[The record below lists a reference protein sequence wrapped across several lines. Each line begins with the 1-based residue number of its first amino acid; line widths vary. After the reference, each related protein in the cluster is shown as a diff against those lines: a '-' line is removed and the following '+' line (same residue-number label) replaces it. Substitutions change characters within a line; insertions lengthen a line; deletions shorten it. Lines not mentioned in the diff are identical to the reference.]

1 MLDVVEQLDKAIDAL
16 STLDPDTLTDA
27 ELDEAVI
34 ALQRQRNRLGAVAA
48 RLLGRWDRRRV
59 WAEDQSRSAAT
70 RLVRDTR
77 CSITT
82 ARIELRRARQLQSMP
97 ATAAAVTAGD
107 LSLDHVDL
115 LARANQPWRHAVFAD
130 HEATLV
136 AECTKLR
143 FPQAKR
149 MVDYW
154 CQRADAETAESD
166 AERQRQAA
174 HLPRLTDPGRDGRR
188 QRGARSRRWH
198 DRGQRTRP
206 AWNATCTSP
215 TSETGSPAP
224 PPSGGRRRWSRW
236 PSARRPLPAKGKRPR
251 PLFTV
256 LVGDESFTRMC
267 ELANGQVITPG
278 TLVPWLGTAELET
291 VLFDGPT
298 TVISVSKRRRFTG
311 ALRRAIQ
318 VRDRHCQH
326 PSGCDEPA
334 DRCDV
339 DHIIPVA
346 DNGPT
351 SQFAGRIQ
359 CWPHNRDATK
369 HDHGAIPL
377 TTPTGHR
384 ARRDPG
390 PTPLAHPP
398 RLLRRT
404 RRQPTNRLN
413 RRRSSPSR
421 RSAIVAES
429 GWPPK
434 SGGGGEDSHEDRIGA
449 WCVGGWFVLGGGDP
463 SSAGGWA

>member
-16 STLDPDTLTDA
+16 SSLDPDALTDA
-27 ELDEAVI
+27 ELDQAVI
-34 ALQRQRNRLGAVAA
+34 ALQRQRNRLGAAAA
-48 RLLGRWDRRRV
+48 RVLARWDRRRV
-59 WAEDQSRSAAT
+59 WASDQSRSAAT

-97 ATAAAVTAGD
+97 ATAAAVTNGD

-115 LARANQPWRHAVFAD
+115 LGRANQPWRHAVFAA

-136 AECTKLR
+136 AECAKVR

-149 MVDYW
+149 VVDYW
-154 CQRADAETAESD
+154 CQRADAEAAECE
-166 AERQRQAA
+166 AQRQRDAA
-174 HLPRLTDPGRDGRR
+174 HLHASPTLDGEVVVNGVLDPVGGTIVVNELSRLERKLYLADQRDGLTRTASQRR
-188 QRGARSRRWH
+188 AAALVEMAQRS
-198 DRGQRTRP
+198 
-206 AWNATCTSP
+206 AT
-215 TSETGSPAP
+215 A
-224 PPSGGRRRWSRW
+224 
-236 PSARRPLPAKGKRPR
+236 PAKGKRPR

-256 LVGDESFTRMC
+256 LIGDESFTRMC

-339 DHIIPVA
+339 DHTVPVA
-346 DNGPT
+346 DNGT
-351 SQFAGRIQ
+351 TDQFSGRIQ
-359 CWPHNRDATK
+359 CWPHNRDATM
-369 HDHGAIPL
+369 HDDGAIPL
-377 TTPTGHR
+377 
-384 ARRDPG
+384 
-390 PTPLAHPP
+390 PP
-398 RLLRRT
+398 RPVTRLDELRALIRW
-404 RRQPTNRLN
+404 RNRHYY
-413 RRRSSPSR
+413 PDDQDDD
-421 RSAIVAES
+421 A
-429 GWPPK
+429 
-434 SGGGGEDSHEDRIGA
+434 DDQQ
-449 WCVGGWFVLGGGDP
+449 
-463 SSAGGWA
+463 AG